1 MSAVAETYWELVE
14 TAAHEHPGR
23 VVLVDDFGRSLT
35 SAELRDAASRTAAAF
50 SERGVTAG
58 TVVTWQLPTTLE
70 TMVVMVALA
79 RLGAVQN
86 PVLPIWRESEVRF
99 VTNQLDTE
107 FIVVPGTWR
116 GFDHTSLAQ
125 TLAGERPMTVLTI
138 DHEAPTADGL
148 RLPVGDTTALPAPPS
163 SGTQARWVYYSSG
176 TTAAPKG
183 IRHCD
188 QSVIAGSAGVVGMVG
203 ATSRDVNPIPFP
215 VSHIGGAAML
225 ASSLLTGMRLV
236 LFDAFDPATTPAA
249 IAAHR
254 PTLLGTATP
263 FFVAFMAAQQAH
275 GAEPLFPDLRAVVAG
290 GAPITAELG
299 RQVRQMFSVSGI
311 ANAWGLTEFPVAT
324 SPEPAGDADVLDHTV
339 GRPVP
344 GVSVRVVDDNEQEV
358 SPGHEG
364 ELRLKGPQC
373 FLGYIDATLDADAFD
388 ADGWFRSGDRGRLDT
403 DGNVVVTGRIK
414 DAIIRNAENISALE
428 VEEVLITHPGV
439 ADVAVIGVPDPR
451 TGERVCAVVVPRPGT
466 ELDLSSL
473 AEHCGA
479 KGLSRHKSPERLEVV
494 EALPRNLTGKV
505 LKAELRSRFGGTP

>member
-1 MSAVAETYWELVE
+1 MNGPASPEVYWELVE
-14 TAAHEHPGR
+14 NAACEHPQR
-23 VVLVDDFGRSLT
+23 VVLSDDFGRSLT
-35 SAELRDAASRTAAAF
+35 CAELRDAAVRTAAAF
-50 SERGVTAG
+50 AERGVTDG

-86 PVLPIWRESEVRF
+86 PVLPLWRERELRF

-107 FIVVPGTWR
+107 FMVVPGTWR
-116 GFDHTSLAQ
+116 GFDHLA
-125 TLAGERPMTVLTI
+125 LAEALAKERPMAVLVV
-138 DHEAPTADGL
+138 DHEAPIERDL
-148 RLPVGDTTALPAPPS
+148 RLPVGDPAALPPAPS
-163 SGTQARWVYYSSG
+163 SGTLSRWVYYSSG

-188 QSVIAGSAGVVGMVG
+188 KSVIAGSAGVVGMVG
-203 ATSRDVNPIPFP
+203 ASSSDVNPIPFP

-236 LFDAFDPATTPAA
+236 LFDAFDPATTPVA

-254 PTLLGTATP
+254 PTFLGTATP

-275 GAEPLFPDLRAVVAG
+275 GPEPMFPDLRAVLGG

-299 RQVRQMFSVSGI
+299 RQMREVFSVAGV

-324 SPEPAGDADVLDHTV
+324 SPEPTGEPDVLDHTV

-344 GVSVRVVDDNEQEV
+344 GVSVRVVGDNEQEV
-358 SPGHEG
+358 PRGEEG
-364 ELRLKGPQC
+364 ELRLTGPQC
-373 FLGYIDATLDADAFD
+373 FLGYVDASLDDDAFD
-388 ADGWFRSGDRGRLDT
+388 SQGWFRTGDRGRVDT
-403 DGNVVVTGRIK
+403 GGNVVVTGRIK

-428 VEEVLITHPGV
+428 IEEVLVTHPAV
-439 ADVAVIGVPDPR
+439 ADVAVVGVPDSR
-451 TGERVCAVVVPRPGT
+451 TGERVCAVVVPVAGAT
-466 ELDLSSL
+466 VELSAL
-473 AEHCGA
+473 AEHCRV

-494 EALPRNLTGKV
+494 DALPRNLTGKV
-505 LKAELRSRFGGTP
+505 LKADLRARFG